1 MPDEIF
7 SDTEIEQL
15 ARQISKGAEGAIS
28 DEDIATVLK
37 WAGNT
42 RLQSALLSLVLKG
55 QVCIAVKD
63 NVLGF
68 ALDPSV
74 VGQATVADI
83 ERFLKRS

>member
-1 MPDEIF
+1 MSDEIF

-15 ARQISKGAEGAIS
+15 ARQLCATDEAIS

-55 QVCIAVKD
+55 QVCVTVKD

-74 VGQATVADI
+74 IGQATVADI
-83 ERFLKRS
+83 EIFLKRS